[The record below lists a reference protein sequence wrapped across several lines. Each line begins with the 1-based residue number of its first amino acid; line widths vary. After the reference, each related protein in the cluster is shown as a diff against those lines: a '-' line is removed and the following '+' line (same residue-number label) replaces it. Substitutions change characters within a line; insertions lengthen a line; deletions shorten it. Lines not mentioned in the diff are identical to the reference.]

1 MNFFS
6 LKNSNIFLTSEKD
19 LFVLKMIRV
28 NPFVVNGNNIRVT
41 DYIHLVIKQLLT
53 LLINVFI

>member
-6 LKNSNIFLTSEKD
+6 LKNYNIFLTPEKD

-28 NPFVVNGNNIRVT
+28 NSFVVNSNNICVT
-41 DYIHLVIKQLLT
+41 DYIVLVIKQWLT
-53 LLINVFI
+53 LYENVFI